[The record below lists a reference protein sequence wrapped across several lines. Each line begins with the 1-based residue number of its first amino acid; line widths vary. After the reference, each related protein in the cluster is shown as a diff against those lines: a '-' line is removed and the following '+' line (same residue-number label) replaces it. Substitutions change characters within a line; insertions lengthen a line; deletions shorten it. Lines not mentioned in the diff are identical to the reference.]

1 MAMIKEKRKFNYVML
16 IILIIMI
23 AEFLFIKLY

>member
-1 MAMIKEKRKFNYVML
+1 MAMIKEKRKFNYVVL